1 MQSKFARDM
10 MAQKLM
16 SENKDNPFNSRF
28 FQPSD
33 AMAAPTRQGF
43 SNLLSRMEQKDK
55 QGTDVFPALAMGSG
69 FAPSAGISD
78 VLGFAPDPF
87 NPGQTLPSFSENID
101 QGKYL
106 DAGLQTIGAGG
117 DVMLAAAPFAPYLFL
132 PAAGMKLTS
141 QVGKALRSGSKVTET
156 SKLFESVKKFPALSK
171 SEETLVASSSAPVN
185 EIAGLGRV
193 KIEKIDPNDLEGSK
207 KRFDE
212 LKALTSGYKQ
222 ERAKA
227 KIIRLENGENA
238 IQYMQPPTEV
248 KKLNISELIATQDN
262 VVLGT
267 NKTAGDVMPLVV
279 KKDGKFF
286 IRDGHHRIAQNINS
300 GDKTADVRLI
310 DLDKG
315 GFVGVKATKSTDNSI
330 LQQLKT
336 LRSDLKNTTSQA
348 EKVKI
353 EEQITVLRG
362 QREQQLNDIRKQAN
376 IERFGYDPNDPST
389 LPDTSYR
396 IQHQARGPKDDTPV
410 RLDDLTKS
418 TTGESAGF
426 PDDFYTPRGQS
437 IYAQGP
443 RFSDDQYGLANIESY
458 NIIKSIRGK
467 PDAEVTIYRGV
478 PDEESIKSI
487 NPGDFVTLSKKYAEL
502 HAAGGYG
509 DGGQEAGKIIS
520 KKVKVKDIYW
530 DQNDVN
536 EFGYFPESN

>member
-43 SNLLSRMEQKDK
+43 SNLLSKMEQRDK

-101 QGKYL
+101 QGRFL
-106 DAGLQTIGAGG
+106 DAGLQTVGAGG
-117 DVMLAAAPFAPYLFL
+117 DVMLAAAPFAPFL
-132 PAAGMKLTS
+132 LAPAAAMKATS
-141 QVGKALRSGSKVTET
+141 QIGKALRGS
-156 SKLFESVKKFPALSK
+156 SKA
-171 SEETLVASSSAPVN
+171 
-185 EIAGLGRV
+185 
-193 KIEKIDPNDLEGSK
+193 
-207 KRFDE
+207 
-212 LKALTSGYKQ
+212 
-222 ERAKA
+222 
-227 KIIRLENGENA
+227 
-238 IQYMQPPTEV
+238 
-248 KKLNISELIATQDN
+248 
-262 VVLGT
+262 
-267 NKTAGDVMPLVV
+267 
-279 KKDGKFF
+279 
-286 IRDGHHRIAQNINS
+286 
-300 GDKTADVRLI
+300 
-310 DLDKG
+310 
-315 GFVGVKATKSTDNSI
+315 TDNSI

-336 LRSDLKNTTSQA
+336 LRSDLKNANTQA

-353 EEQITVLRG
+353 EEQITALRG

-426 PDDFYTPRGQS
+426 PNDFYTPRGQS

>member
-1 MQSKFARDM
+1 M

-33 AMAAPTRQGF
+33 ALSPPRYTG
-43 SNLLSRMEQKDK
+43 LLLPIERDMFGEKGNFEFATPRFVTDAISGINKFGQAMRGQLSPEEIQKLAFDTSMNVTG
-55 QGTDVFPALAMGSG
+55 GTLLGSKLLPNAMPRNALAMGLS
-69 FAPSAGISD
+69 
-78 VLGFAPDPF
+78 
-87 NPGQTLPSFSENID
+87 
-101 QGKYL
+101 
-106 DAGLQTIGAGG
+106 
-117 DVMLAAAPFAPYLFL
+117 
-132 PAAGMKLTS
+132 
-141 QVGKALRSGSKVTET
+141 SGS
-156 SKLFESVKKFPALSK
+156 
-171 SEETLVASSSAPVN
+171 
-185 EIAGLGRV
+185 
-193 KIEKIDPNDLEGSK
+193 
-207 KRFDE
+207 
-212 LKALTSGYKQ
+212 
-222 ERAKA
+222 
-227 KIIRLENGENA
+227 NA
-238 IQYMQPPTEV
+238 
-248 KKLNISELIATQDN
+248 
-262 VVLGT
+262 
-267 NKTAGDVMPLVV
+267 
-279 KKDGKFF
+279 
-286 IRDGHHRIAQNINS
+286 
-300 GDKTADVRLI
+300 
-310 DLDKG
+310 
-315 GFVGVKATKSTDNSI
+315 TDNSI

-336 LRSDLKNTTSQA
+336 LRSDLKNASSQA
-348 EKVKI
+348 EKVRI
-353 EEQITVLRG
+353 EEQITALRG
-362 QREQQLNDIRKQAN
+362 QREQQLNDVRKQAN

-396 IQHQARGPKDDTPV
+396 IQHQPRGPKDDTPV

-502 HAAGGYG
+502 HAASGYG
-509 DGGQEAGKIIS
+509 DGGQEAGKILS